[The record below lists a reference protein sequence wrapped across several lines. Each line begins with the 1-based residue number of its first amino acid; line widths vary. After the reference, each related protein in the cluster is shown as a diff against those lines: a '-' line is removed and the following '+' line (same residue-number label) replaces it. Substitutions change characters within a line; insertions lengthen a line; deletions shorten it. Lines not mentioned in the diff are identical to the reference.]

1 VHRSIF
7 AVLFGT
13 FTLRFSTGLTGTLLF
28 YYLANLPAHGGPEVS
43 AFVVG
48 LLTAAYFIAE
58 LVLSPIFGV
67 LSDRLGAHRVMQWG
81 PFFGATAV
89 VLTGITTS
97 LPLLALTRLLEG
109 AAGAASIPSIL
120 GYIAHATTGDE
131 PLRGRT
137 VARFEAATL
146 AGLGA
151 GVVAAGVLYELIG
164 REAFFLNAGVYA
176 VSLLIYRYG
185 VSELPSEVEP
195 AVGEGVALDGVH
207 RSGFDLDRYRRVL
220 SSASVWLL
228 APTWIA
234 LNAVVGAWTTQSVF
248 QLVKEPQPGFENQ
261 LLMGDLDPSQ
271 VSVAMAAAL
280 LIFFGGLLYWG
291 NKFKRFRRTTI
302 IGIGVFGGLLMMC
315 AIYVLNHSQAWGLVV
330 QAPSVLVLVA
340 GLFVL
345 AGATP
350 AALGLLADISESH
363 PADRGVVMGL
373 YSVFL
378 ALGQITGALASG
390 AAAEWRGIDGLLAAS
405 LVLLIIALLPLNRL
419 RQSEHLVGVADHAR
433 HVGAPSAEPSREALP
448 ER

>member
-1 VHRSIF
+1 MHRSIF

-81 PFFGATAV
+81 PLFGATAV

-185 VSELPSEVEP
+185 VMELPSEVEP
-195 AVGEGVALDGVH
+195 VGAEPAAGEGVALDGVH

-315 AIYVLNHSQAWGLVV
+315 AIYVLNHSQAWGLIV

-419 RQSEHLVGVADHAR
+419 RQSEHLVGVADRAR
-433 HVGAPSAEPSREALP
+433 VSAQPLTEV
-448 ER
+448 